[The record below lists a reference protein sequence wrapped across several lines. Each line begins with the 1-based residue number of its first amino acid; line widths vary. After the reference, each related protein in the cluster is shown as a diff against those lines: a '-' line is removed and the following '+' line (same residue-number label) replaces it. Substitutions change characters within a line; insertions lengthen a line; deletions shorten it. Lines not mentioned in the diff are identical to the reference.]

1 MLVVDLYASSVD
13 DLIEHSLF
21 FRAPFFCLFCQVID
35 IMGDKTGQS
44 FEVVVKRAN
53 NVTRTLTVIPE
64 EANPD
69 M

>member
-1 MLVVDLYASSVD
+1 M
-13 DLIEHSLF
+13 
-21 FRAPFFCLFCQVID
+21 ID